1 MRDGYLQTGELLL
14 PADKLDPSAWAC
26 VACDQ
31 YTSQPEYW
39 RQANTLVG
47 DAPSALRLILPEADL
62 GQAAARVPEIH
73 SAMLDYL
80 ESGELQVGVA
90 DGLILTERTT
100 ESGARTGLVML
111 LDLEGYDYQAGSV
124 SAARA
129 TEGTI
134 LDRIPPR
141 LAIRRGAA
149 LELSHV
155 MMLIDDPAHT
165 VMEPLAA
172 RRDTLELLYDF
183 PLMMGGGH
191 LRGYAITAPEDLAG
205 VFSALKALR
214 EKAEGTLLYA
224 VGDGNHSLA
233 AAKAY
238 WEEVKPTLAAS
249 EQANHPARF
258 AMVELVNIHD
268 EALVFGPIHRVL
280 YGFDG
285 DALLPELG
293 AFAQAHGWELAASE
307 EGQRIVIVYEGK
319 EVAVSV
325 TGSGHPL
332 AVGTLQAFLDA
343 WIPAHPGTRLDYV
356 HGESAARELSQQPN
370 TIAFLLPALH
380 KAELFPAVEKL
391 GALPRKTFSM
401 GHANEKRFYMEARK
415 LR

>member
-191 LRGYAITAPEDLAG
+191 LRG
-205 VFSALKALR
+205 
-214 EKAEGTLLYA
+214 
-224 VGDGNHSLA
+224 
-233 AAKAY
+233 
-238 WEEVKPTLAAS
+238 
-249 EQANHPARF
+249 
-258 AMVELVNIHD
+258 
-268 EALVFGPIHRVL
+268 
-280 YGFDG
+280 
-285 DALLPELG
+285 
-293 AFAQAHGWELAASE
+293 
-307 EGQRIVIVYEGK
+307 
-319 EVAVSV
+319 
-325 TGSGHPL
+325 
-332 AVGTLQAFLDA
+332 
-343 WIPAHPGTRLDYV
+343 
-356 HGESAARELSQQPN
+356 
-370 TIAFLLPALH
+370 
-380 KAELFPAVEKL
+380 
-391 GALPRKTFSM
+391 
-401 GHANEKRFYMEARK
+401 
-415 LR
+415 